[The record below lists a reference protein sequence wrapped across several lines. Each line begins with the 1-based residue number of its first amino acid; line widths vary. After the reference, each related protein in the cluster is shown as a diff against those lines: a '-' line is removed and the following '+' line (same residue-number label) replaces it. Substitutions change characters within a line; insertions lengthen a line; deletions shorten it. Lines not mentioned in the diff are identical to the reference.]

1 VVSRLLIRNGRVVD
15 PSQDI
20 DQGMDIL
27 LEDGRVADVGERLGG
42 VGDAEVVD
50 VAGLVVA
57 PGFIDLHTH
66 LREPG
71 FEYKETIESGC
82 RAAVAGGFTAVC
94 CMANTDPVNDDP
106 SVTRFIRERA
116 ADVGLAR
123 VYPIGAISKGC
134 RGEELAEIGEMVRAG
149 AVAVSDDCRP
159 VGNSLLMRRALE
171 YARSFEVPI
180 AAHAEDLDLADD
192 GLMHEGAVS
201 TRIGLKGLA
210 SVAEEVMVARDLL
223 LAERTGG
230 RLHLCHLSTAASLEA
245 VRTAK
250 ARGVSVTCEVASHHF
265 SLTDED
271 VAAANYDP
279 NWKTNPPL
287 RAASDV
293 AAVRKALADGTV
305 DAIVSNHAPHHTDE
319 KEVDFSEAPF
329 GIVGLETAV
338 SLAID
343 RLLHGKVLGL
353 KRLVQLFSTSPA
365 RVFSLPG
372 GTLKVGSPADVTVL
386 DPRRRRTVD
395 PARFASKSRNTPF
408 AGITLRGAPVMTVIG
423 GQVVWRAD

>member
-1 VVSRLLIRNGRVVD
+1 VSTLLIRNGRVVD

-20 DQGMDIL
+20 DQGMDVL
-27 LEDGRVADVGERLGG
+27 LTDGYVADIGERLAGHDD
-42 VGDAEVVD
+42 VEVVD
-50 VAGLVVA
+50 AAGMVVA

-71 FEYKETIESGC
+71 FEYKETIETGC

-94 CMANTDPVNDDP
+94 CMANTNPVNDDP
-106 SVTRFIRERA
+106 SVTRFIWERA

-123 VYPIGAISKGC
+123 VYPVGAISKGC
-134 RGEELAEIGEMVRAG
+134 RGEELAEVGEMVREG
-149 AVAVSDDCRP
+149 AVAISDDCRP
-159 VGNSLLMRRALE
+159 VSNALLMRRALE
-171 YARSFEVPI
+171 YARSFKVPV
-180 AAHAEDLDLADD
+180 AVHAEDIDLSDG
-192 GLMHEGAVS
+192 GLMHEGAFS
-201 TRIGLKGLA
+201 TRMGLKGLP

-230 RLHLCHLSTAASLEA
+230 RLHLCHLSTEASLEA
-245 VRTAK
+245 VRVAK
-250 ARGVSVTCEVASHHF
+250 ARGIPVTCEVASHHF

-271 VAAANYDP
+271 VAAANYNP

-287 RAASDV
+287 RSARDV

-305 DAIVSNHAPHHTDE
+305 DAIVSNHAPHHADE
-319 KEVDFSEAPF
+319 KELDFSEAPF

-343 RLLHGKVLGL
+343 RLLHGKVLELG
-353 KRLVQLFSTSPA
+353 RLVELFSTRPA

-372 GTLKVGSPADVTVL
+372 GTLRVGAPADVTVL

-395 PARFASKSRNTPF
+395 PVRFESKSRNTPF
-408 AGITLRGAPVMTVIG
+408 AGFKLRGGPAMTIVG
-423 GQVVWRAD
+423 GRIVWRAR